1 MGKAKSTERR
11 GKPNTSPYHVFFQ
24 RELKRVKQENPNMTH
39 KEAFKQ
45 AGLNWKNS
53 PENPKNKAPAPS
65 NDQVPAGSS
74 EKAPQAPAAS
84 LESSVPSNEQAQ
96 TTPFTAS
103 ASSDAKEDVLAPPPK
118 LPSPQ
123 SEQGGA
129 ANPQKLSANE
139 HPASAAAA
147 SAEIETA
154 EPKVAEPEPA
164 ETNITSTNPHTMFF
178 KKTKK
183 PSASTGGSLYVS
195 ASEFINYVSKDQI
208 SGPVAARPMG
218 AMDITACDVICRGV
232 PTSEELHLL
241 RRRVRQTASA
251 LGTRAN
257 RSIEQS
263 ILV

>member
-154 EPKVAEPEPA
+154 EPKVAESEPA
-164 ETNITSTNPHTMFF
+164 ETSFSTANPAESSFMLHAGTTSSGNL
-178 KKTKK
+178 
-183 PSASTGGSLYVS
+183 ASNTTEAQERTERSGAPASGFSSMAAHSVSL
-195 ASEFINYVSKDQI
+195 K
-208 SGPVAARPMG
+208 
-218 AMDITACDVICRGV
+218 
-232 PTSEELHLL
+232 H
-241 RRRVRQTASA
+241 
-251 LGTRAN
+251 
-257 RSIEQS
+257 
-263 ILV
+263 